1 VQALN
6 YSAAL
11 HTSLLL
17 LGISFLVLAATYGL
31 RRRVWA
37 VWPPYG
43 NELSVDIRKRH
54 AGGPEIAAALR
65 CHWARIR

>member
-6 YSAAL
+6 YHSAL
-11 HTSLLL
+11 RTSALL

-37 VWPPYG
+37 VWPQY
-43 NELSVDIRKRH
+43 EQ
-54 AGGPEIAAALR
+54 
-65 CHWARIR
+65 